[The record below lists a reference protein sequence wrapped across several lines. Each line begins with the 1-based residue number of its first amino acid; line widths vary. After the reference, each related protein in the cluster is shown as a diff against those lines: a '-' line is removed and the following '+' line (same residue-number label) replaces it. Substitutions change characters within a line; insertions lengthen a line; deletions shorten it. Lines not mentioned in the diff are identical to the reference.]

1 MANQL
6 TYSEI
11 TDLCAEKRITVTNLA
26 KSTGMTLHGLK
37 AGVQKQT
44 LQSQVVFTICN
55 LLGIT
60 PNRFFNWDEEKS
72 TYSTNQVG
80 VVNNQNIGT
89 SNIELLHQQLAVK
102 DEQIK
107 QLQQLLN
114 KVLDNQ

>member
-11 TDLCAEKRITVTNLA
+11 VDLCAEKRITVTNLA

-37 AGVQKQT
+37 AGIQKQT

-60 PNRFFNWDEEKS
+60 PNRFFNWNEEKS

-80 VVNNQNIGT
+80 VVNNQNIGAMGVE
-89 SNIELLHQQLAVK
+89 ILQQQLAVK

-107 QLQQLLN
+107 QLLQLLN
-114 KVLDNQ
+114 K